1 MPQFLTLLIISVMKK
16 TLTILL
22 LALSAS
28 MTSYAQPDPVPLT
41 PTINPHYGDAVMVSK
56 IDNIN
61 ECKSYKSSF
70 RWDFF
75 SFNSLGDPEMPVFTN
90 TPSSFTNI
98 SVTFQNGVCNVSTGG
113 VENCTICVMSKNDNG
128 ASFYGVRKNVQEA
141 SFNANVDEC
150 DVCVTKTG
158 YLPYFTSAS
167 NITYIQNQTLT
178 GNNTIYSSETYI
190 GRDVTTQEPQ
200 GNVVIQS
207 GSLTINSSNK
217 TVIKNSFK
225 VNTGAALRIE
235 KSN

>member
-1 MPQFLTLLIISVMKK
+1 MRE
-16 TLTILL
+16 
-22 LALSAS
+22 
-28 MTSYAQPDPVPLT
+28 PLKDK
-41 PTINPHYGDAVMVSK
+41 IRLEHIAV
-56 IDNIN
+56 
-61 ECKSYKSSF
+61 
-70 RWDFF
+70 
-75 SFNSLGDPEMPVFTN
+75 
-90 TPSSFTNI
+90 
-98 SVTFQNGVCNVSTGG
+98 
-113 VENCTICVMSKNDNG
+113 
-128 ASFYGVRKNVQEA
+128 AA
-141 SFNANVDEC
+141 
-150 DVCVTKTG
+150 
-158 YLPYFTSAS
+158 